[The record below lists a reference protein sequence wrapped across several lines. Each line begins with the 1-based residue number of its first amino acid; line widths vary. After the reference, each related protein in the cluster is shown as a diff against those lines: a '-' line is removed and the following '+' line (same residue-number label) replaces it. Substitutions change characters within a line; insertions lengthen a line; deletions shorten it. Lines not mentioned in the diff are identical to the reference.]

1 MKYLDLYK
9 YLVDE
14 EELTRVQAI
23 RSINDIRK
31 FTPEI
36 KKALGIWFET
46 KKCDLVI
53 EGVSFEELVND
64 EKMKPIRAFKMLDWV
79 KREPYLA
86 IRYLARRPFITD
98 MSKVGSAKIA
108 DDIEETDTSDVELD

>member
-1 MKYLDLYK
+1 MKYLELYR
-9 YLVDE
+9 YLIEE

-31 FTPEI
+31 FDPEI
-36 KKALGIWFET
+36 KKALATWFET
-46 KKCDLVI
+46 KKCVLVI
-53 EGVSFEELVND
+53 EGVSFEELTTK
-64 EKMKPIRAFKMLDWV
+64 EEMKPIRAFKMLDWV

-98 MSKVGSAKIA
+98 MSKVGSAKVA
-108 DDIEETDTSDVELD
+108 EDIEETDTSDVDLD